1 MLMLSRL
8 ATGGG
13 ARRCLGWTVRETVTR
28 LAGELEA
35 ADVPEPET
43 SASHLV
49 AHLLNESN
57 VEKLSTDLASQGGH
71 SESTSFAFRD
81 HRNYHHLFLSLD

>member
-1 MLMLSRL
+1 MLLLSRL
-8 ATGGG
+8 ATCGGG
-13 ARRCLGWTVRETVTR
+13 GVRRCSGWTVRETVAR

-35 ADVPEPET
+35 ADVPEPEN

-57 VEKLSTDLASQGGH
+57 IEKLSAELASQGWN
-71 SESTSFAFRD
+71 SESTNFAFCEC
-81 HRNYHHLFLSLD
+81 RNNH

>member
-1 MLMLSRL
+1 MLLLSRL
-8 ATGGG
+8 ATCAGGG
-13 ARRCLGWTVRETVTR
+13 VRRRCSGWTVRETVAR

-57 VEKLSTDLASQGGH
+57 VEKLSTELASQGCD
-71 SESTSFAFRD
+71 SESTTFACP
-81 HRNYHHLFLSLD
+81 

>member
-1 MLMLSRL
+1 M
-8 ATGGG
+8 
-13 ARRCLGWTVRETVTR
+13 RETVAR

-57 VEKLSTDLASQGGH
+57 VEKLSTELASQGCD
-71 SESTSFAFRD
+71 SESTTFAF
-81 HRNYHHLFLSLD
+81 HNCP

>member
-1 MLMLSRL
+1 MLLLSRL
-8 ATGGG
+8 ATCAGGG
-13 ARRCLGWTVRETVTR
+13 VRRCSGWTVRETVAR

-57 VEKLSTDLASQGGH
+57 VEKLSTELASQGCD
-71 SESTSFAFRD
+71 SESTTFAF
-81 HRNYHHLFLSLD
+81 HNCP

>member
-1 MLMLSRL
+1 MLLLSRL
-8 ATGGG
+8 ATCAGGG
-13 ARRCLGWTVRETVTR
+13 VRRCSGWTVRETVAR

-35 ADVPEPET
+35 ADVPEPEN

-57 VEKLSTDLASQGGH
+57 VEKLSTELASQGCD
-71 SESTSFAFRD
+71 SESSTTFAFCEC
-81 HRNYHHLFLSLD
+81 RNNH

>member
-1 MLMLSRL
+1 MLLLSRL

-13 ARRCLGWTVRETVTR
+13 VRRCSGWTVRETVTR

-57 VEKLSTDLASQGGH
+57 VEKLSTELASQGWN
-71 SESTSFAFRD
+71 SESITFA
-81 HRNYHHLFLSLD
+81 L

>member
-1 MLMLSRL
+1 MLLLSRL
-8 ATGGG
+8 ATCGGG
-13 ARRCLGWTVRETVTR
+13 GVRRCSGWTVRETVAR

-57 VEKLSTDLASQGGH
+57 IEKLSAELAGQGWN
-71 SESTSFAFRD
+71 SESTTFAF
-81 HRNYHHLFLSLD
+81 HNCP